1 MKTFTWVGL
10 VLYVVQEANERK
22 YLALLKRRKYLK
34 KQGRKTAADW
44 NLQLMTKQHSVG
56 KTTDE
61 GEEGPEF
68 HNNNIWNLVYQ
79 NKEFHNSKGIGT

>member
-1 MKTFTWVGL
+1 MLSIVETQK
-10 VLYVVQEANERK
+10 VLE
-22 YLALLKRRKYLK
+22 

-44 NLQLMTKQHSVG
+44 NLQLMTKQHSEG

-68 HNNNIWNLVYQ
+68 HKKHHLEPSVP
-79 NKEFHNSKGIGT
+79 E

>member
-1 MKTFTWVGL
+1 MFSIVETQKVL
-10 VLYVVQEANERK
+10 V
-22 YLALLKRRKYLK
+22 

-44 NLQLMTKQHSVG
+44 KLMTKQHSEG

-68 HNNNIWNLVYQ
+68 HKNNIWNLVYQ
-79 NKEFHNSKGIGT
+79 NKELHSSRLIGT